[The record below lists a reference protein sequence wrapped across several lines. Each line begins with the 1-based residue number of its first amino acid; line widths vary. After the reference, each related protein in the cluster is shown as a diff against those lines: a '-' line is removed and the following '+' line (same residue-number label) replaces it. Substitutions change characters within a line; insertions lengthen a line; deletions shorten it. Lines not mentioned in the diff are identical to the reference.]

1 MLDNDMIEFLTYR
14 NAMKSNYRKGVHAL
28 RCILNNRKQAE
39 TFAGSLGG
47 VSLVLGVSQPDGN
60 SEALRALLEGS
71 AVIDQATLT
80 WLKNWWPEQCGSWD
94 TLAADQGRCNA
105 IATDPFLWERVG
117 ASPVGAGKILAG
129 LVGQDSRNF
138 AAMQAVASSAT
149 AMQAVASS
157 ATAMQA
163 VASSATAMQ
172 AVASSATAM
181 QAVASSATAMQ
192 AVAVSPVAI
201 AAIYRSDVAL
211 SAVDSEVSAAATFYG
226 ADSVAM
232 GKAVVILAG
241 LDPAGYADMSAV
253 AASATAMS
261 AVAAS
266 ATAMSAVAASATA
279 MSAVAASATAM
290 SAVAASATA
299 MSAVAASATA
309 MSAVAA
315 SATAMSAVA
324 ANYVAL
330 VALYSNAEALSIA
343 QGTTVGAAA
352 LAGAGSVATG
362 KAAVKLAG
370 LDPDDFADMAAV
382 AASSTAM
389 AAVAASSTA
398 MAAVA
403 ASSTAM
409 AAVAAS
415 STAMAAVAASSTA
428 MAAVAASSTAMAA
441 VAASATA
448 RSALNGAS
456 VARQALKASP
466 LATELSLVSSQGQ
479 YWNNPGTKAM
489 KGLILAT
496 KAGNSD
502 NAFSITK
509 IDSTSTGAGQNTRNA
524 ATSGSTGYLDWYEN
538 YPNYAWVMNSITYYA
553 YYTTTKIKYI
563 PC

>member
-1 MLDNDMIEFLTYR
+1 MMLDNDMIEFLTYR

-47 VSLVLGVSQPDGN
+47 VSVVLGVSQPDGN

-94 TLAADQGRCNA
+94 TLAADQGRCST

-138 AAMQAVASSAT
+138 A
-149 AMQAVASS
+149 
-157 ATAMQA
+157 
-163 VASSATAMQ
+163 
-172 AVASSATAM
+172 AM

-261 AVAAS
+261 AVAA
-266 ATAMSAVAASATA
+266 
-279 MSAVAASATAM
+279 
-290 SAVAASATA
+290 
-299 MSAVAASATA
+299 
-309 MSAVAA
+309 
-315 SATAMSAVA
+315 
-324 ANYVAL
+324 NYVAL
-330 VALYSNAEALSIA
+330 VVLYSNAEALSIA

-382 AASSTAM
+382 AASG
-389 AAVAASSTA
+389 
-398 MAAVA
+398 
-403 ASSTAM
+403 
-409 AAVAAS
+409 
-415 STAMAAVAASSTA
+415 
-428 MAAVAASSTAMAA
+428 TAMAA

-479 YWNNPGTKAM
+479 YWDNPGTKAM

>member
-94 TLAADQGRCNA
+94 TLAADQGRCST

-117 ASPVGAGKILAG
+117 VSPVGAGKILAG

-290 SAVAASATA
+290 SAVAA
-299 MSAVAASATA
+299 
-309 MSAVAA
+309 
-315 SATAMSAVA
+315 
-324 ANYVAL
+324 NYVAL
-330 VALYSNAEALSIA
+330 VVLYSNAEALSIA

-441 VAASATA
+441 VAASSTAMAAVAASSTAMAAVAASATA
-448 RSALNGAS
+448 RSAIAGSSA
-456 VARQALKASP
+456 AREELKKSP
-466 LATELSLVSSQGQ
+466 LIVEKTGIIPSGST
-479 YWNNPGTKAM
+479 YWNSTGITLTSI
-489 KGLILAT
+489 KGVLIAT
-496 KAGNSD
+496 SAGNSD
-502 NAFSITK
+502 NALTILA
-509 IDSTSTGAGQNTRNA
+509 IDDATLTTDEQTRNA
-524 ATSGSTGYLDWYEN
+524 APKNNSGYLSWIDSQ
-538 YPNYAWVMNSITYYA
+538 PNYLWVRQKIRMAA
-553 YYTTTKIKYI
+553 YYTSTKVKYI

>member
-47 VSLVLGVSQPDGN
+47 VSVVLGVSQPDGN
-60 SEALRALLEGS
+60 SEALRALLES
-71 AVIDQATLT
+71 STVIDQAALT
-80 WLKNWWPEQCGSWD
+80 WLGNWWPEQCDSWD
-94 TLAADQGRCNA
+94 TVAADQGRCNT
-105 IATDPFLWERVG
+105 IATDKLLWRGVG

-129 LVGQDSRNF
+129 LVGQDSHNF

-149 AMQAVASS
+149 AMQAVA
-157 ATAMQA
+157 A
-163 VASSATAMQ
+163 
-172 AVASSATAM
+172 
-181 QAVASSATAMQ
+181 
-192 AVAVSPVAI
+192 SPVAI

-261 AVAAS
+261 AVAA
-266 ATAMSAVAASATA
+266 
-279 MSAVAASATAM
+279 
-290 SAVAASATA
+290 
-299 MSAVAASATA
+299 
-309 MSAVAA
+309 
-315 SATAMSAVA
+315 
-324 ANYVAL
+324 NYVAL
-330 VALYSNAEALSIA
+330 VALYSNAEALSTA

-389 AAVAASSTA
+389 AAVAAS
-398 MAAVA
+398 
-403 ASSTAM
+403 
-409 AAVAAS
+409 
-415 STAMAAVAASSTA
+415 
-428 MAAVAASSTAMAA
+428 
-441 VAASATA
+441 ATA
-448 RSALNGAS
+448 RSAIAGSSA
-456 VARQALKASP
+456 AREELKKSP
-466 LATELSLVSSQGQ
+466 LIVEKTGIIPSGST
-479 YWNNPGTKAM
+479 YWNSTGITLTSI
-489 KGLILAT
+489 KGVLIAT
-496 KAGNSD
+496 SAGNSD
-502 NAFSITK
+502 NALTILA
-509 IDSTSTGAGQNTRNA
+509 IDDATLATDEQTRNA
-524 ATSGSTGYLDWYEN
+524 APKNNSGYLSWIDSQ
-538 YPNYAWVMNSITYYA
+538 PNYRWVRQKIRMAA
-553 YYTTTKIKYI
+553 YYTSTKVKYI

>member
-47 VSLVLGVSQPDGN
+47 VSVVLGVSQPDGN

-80 WLKNWWPEQCGSWD
+80 WLKNWWPEECGSWD
-94 TLAADQGRCNA
+94 TLAADQGRCST

-117 ASPVGAGKILAG
+117 VSPVGAGKILAG
-129 LVGQDSRNF
+129 LVGQDSQNF
-138 AAMQAVASSAT
+138 A
-149 AMQAVASS
+149 
-157 ATAMQA
+157 
-163 VASSATAMQ
+163 AMQ

-261 AVAAS
+261 AVAA
-266 ATAMSAVAASATA
+266 
-279 MSAVAASATAM
+279 
-290 SAVAASATA
+290 
-299 MSAVAASATA
+299 
-309 MSAVAA
+309 
-315 SATAMSAVA
+315 
-324 ANYVAL
+324 NYVAL

-389 AAVAASSTA
+389 AAVAAS
-398 MAAVA
+398 
-403 ASSTAM
+403 
-409 AAVAAS
+409 
-415 STAMAAVAASSTA
+415 
-428 MAAVAASSTAMAA
+428 
-441 VAASATA
+441 ATA
-448 RSALNGAS
+448 RSALNGSS

-479 YWNNPGTKAM
+479 YWDNPGTKAM

-509 IDSTSTGAGQNTRNA
+509 IDSTSTGASQNTRNA

-538 YPNYAWVMNSITYYA
+538 YPNYAWVMNGITYYA

>member
-149 AMQAVASS
+149 AMQAVA
-157 ATAMQA
+157 
-163 VASSATAMQ
+163 
-172 AVASSATAM
+172 
-181 QAVASSATAMQ
+181 
-192 AVAVSPVAI
+192 VSPVAI

-211 SAVDSEVSAAATFYG
+211 SAVDSEASAAATFYG
-226 ADSVAM
+226 ADSVAI

-241 LDPAGYADMSAV
+241 LDPAGYAD
-253 AASATAMS
+253 
-261 AVAAS
+261 
-266 ATAMSAVAASATA
+266 
-279 MSAVAASATAM
+279 
-290 SAVAASATA
+290 

-389 AAVAASSTA
+389 AAVAAS
-398 MAAVA
+398 
-403 ASSTAM
+403 
-409 AAVAAS
+409 
-415 STAMAAVAASSTA
+415 
-428 MAAVAASSTAMAA
+428 
-441 VAASATA
+441 ATA

-479 YWNNPGTKAM
+479 YWDNPGTKAM

-509 IDSTSTGAGQNTRNA
+509 IDSTSTGASQNTRNA

-538 YPNYAWVMNSITYYA
+538 YPNYAWVMNNITYYA

>member
-94 TLAADQGRCNA
+94 TLAADQGRCST

-138 AAMQAVASSAT
+138 A
-149 AMQAVASS
+149 
-157 ATAMQA
+157 
-163 VASSATAMQ
+163 
-172 AVASSATAM
+172 AM

-261 AVAAS
+261 AVAA
-266 ATAMSAVAASATA
+266 
-279 MSAVAASATAM
+279 
-290 SAVAASATA
+290 
-299 MSAVAASATA
+299 
-309 MSAVAA
+309 
-315 SATAMSAVA
+315 
-324 ANYVAL
+324 NYVAL

-389 AAVAASSTA
+389 AAVAAS
-398 MAAVA
+398 
-403 ASSTAM
+403 
-409 AAVAAS
+409 
-415 STAMAAVAASSTA
+415 
-428 MAAVAASSTAMAA
+428 
-441 VAASATA
+441 ATA
-448 RSALNGAS
+448 RSAIAGSSA
-456 VARQALKASP
+456 AREELKKSP
-466 LATELSLVSSQGQ
+466 LIVEKTGIIPSGST
-479 YWNNPGTKAM
+479 YWNSTGITLTSI
-489 KGLILAT
+489 KGVLIAT
-496 KAGNSD
+496 SAGNSD
-502 NAFSITK
+502 NALTILA
-509 IDSTSTGAGQNTRNA
+509 IDDATLTTDEQTRNA
-524 ATSGSTGYLDWYEN
+524 APKNSSGYLSWIDSQ
-538 YPNYAWVMNSITYYA
+538 PNYLWVRQKIRMAA
-553 YYTTTKIKYI
+553 YYTSTKVKYI

>member
-94 TLAADQGRCNA
+94 TLAADQGRCST

-117 ASPVGAGKILAG
+117 VSPVGAGKILAG

-138 AAMQAVASSAT
+138 A
-149 AMQAVASS
+149 
-157 ATAMQA
+157 
-163 VASSATAMQ
+163 
-172 AVASSATAM
+172 AM

-290 SAVAASATA
+290 SAVAA
-299 MSAVAASATA
+299 
-309 MSAVAA
+309 
-315 SATAMSAVA
+315 
-324 ANYVAL
+324 NYVAL
-330 VALYSNAEALSIA
+330 VALYSNAEALSTA

-389 AAVAASSTA
+389 AAVAAS
-398 MAAVA
+398 
-403 ASSTAM
+403 
-409 AAVAAS
+409 
-415 STAMAAVAASSTA
+415 
-428 MAAVAASSTAMAA
+428 
-441 VAASATA
+441 ATA
-448 RSALNGAS
+448 RSALDGSS

>member
-149 AMQAVASS
+149 AMQAVA
-157 ATAMQA
+157 
-163 VASSATAMQ
+163 
-172 AVASSATAM
+172 
-181 QAVASSATAMQ
+181 
-192 AVAVSPVAI
+192 VSPVAI

-261 AVAAS
+261 AVAA
-266 ATAMSAVAASATA
+266 
-279 MSAVAASATAM
+279 
-290 SAVAASATA
+290 
-299 MSAVAASATA
+299 
-309 MSAVAA
+309 
-315 SATAMSAVA
+315 
-324 ANYVAL
+324 NYVAL

-370 LDPDDFADMAAV
+370 LDPDDFAD
-382 AASSTAM
+382 
-389 AAVAASSTA
+389 

>member
-47 VSLVLGVSQPDGN
+47 VSVVLGVSQPDGN
-60 SEALRALLEGS
+60 SEALRALLES
-71 AVIDQATLT
+71 STVIDQAALT
-80 WLKNWWPEQCGSWD
+80 WLGNWWPEQCDSWD
-94 TLAADQGRCNA
+94 TLAADQGRCST

-117 ASPVGAGKILAG
+117 VSPVGAGKILAG
-129 LVGQDSRNF
+129 LVGQDSHNF
-138 AAMQAVASSAT
+138 A
-149 AMQAVASS
+149 
-157 ATAMQA
+157 
-163 VASSATAMQ
+163 
-172 AVASSATAM
+172 AM

-261 AVAAS
+261 AVAA
-266 ATAMSAVAASATA
+266 
-279 MSAVAASATAM
+279 
-290 SAVAASATA
+290 
-299 MSAVAASATA
+299 
-309 MSAVAA
+309 
-315 SATAMSAVA
+315 
-324 ANYVAL
+324 NYVAL

-389 AAVAASSTA
+389 AAVAAS
-398 MAAVA
+398 
-403 ASSTAM
+403 
-409 AAVAAS
+409 
-415 STAMAAVAASSTA
+415 
-428 MAAVAASSTAMAA
+428 
-441 VAASATA
+441 ATA

-479 YWNNPGTKAM
+479 YWDNPGTKAM

>member
-47 VSLVLGVSQPDGN
+47 VSVVLGVSQPDGN

-80 WLKNWWPEQCGSWD
+80 WLKNWWPEQCGNWD
-94 TLAADQGRCNA
+94 TLAADQGRCST

-117 ASPVGAGKILAG
+117 VSPVGAGKILAG

-149 AMQAVASS
+149 AMQAVA
-157 ATAMQA
+157 A
-163 VASSATAMQ
+163 
-172 AVASSATAM
+172 
-181 QAVASSATAMQ
+181 
-192 AVAVSPVAI
+192 SPVAI

-261 AVAAS
+261 AVAA
-266 ATAMSAVAASATA
+266 
-279 MSAVAASATAM
+279 
-290 SAVAASATA
+290 
-299 MSAVAASATA
+299 
-309 MSAVAA
+309 
-315 SATAMSAVA
+315 
-324 ANYVAL
+324 NYVAL
-330 VALYSNAEALSIA
+330 VVLYSNAEALSIA

-389 AAVAASSTA
+389 AAVAAS
-398 MAAVA
+398 
-403 ASSTAM
+403 
-409 AAVAAS
+409 
-415 STAMAAVAASSTA
+415 
-428 MAAVAASSTAMAA
+428 
-441 VAASATA
+441 ATA

-479 YWNNPGTKAM
+479 YWDNPGTKAM

>member
-80 WLKNWWPEQCGSWD
+80 WLRNWWPEQCGSWD
-94 TLAADQGRCNA
+94 TLAADQGRCST

-117 ASPVGAGKILAG
+117 VSPVGAGKILAG

-172 AVASSATAM
+172 AVAA
-181 QAVASSATAMQ
+181 
-192 AVAVSPVAI
+192 SPVAI

-241 LDPAGYADMSAV
+241 LDPAGYAD
-253 AASATAMS
+253 
-261 AVAAS
+261 
-266 ATAMSAVAASATA
+266 
-279 MSAVAASATAM
+279 
-290 SAVAASATA
+290 

-389 AAVAASSTA
+389 AAVAAS
-398 MAAVA
+398 
-403 ASSTAM
+403 
-409 AAVAAS
+409 
-415 STAMAAVAASSTA
+415 
-428 MAAVAASSTAMAA
+428 
-441 VAASATA
+441 ATA
-448 RSALNGAS
+448 RSALDGSS

-466 LATELSLVSSQGQ
+466 LATEISLVSSQGQ
-479 YWNNPGTKAM
+479 YWDNPGTKAM

-509 IDSTSTGAGQNTRNA
+509 IDSTSTGASQNTRNA
-524 ATSGSTGYLDWYEN
+524 AKSGSTGYLDWYEN

>member
-117 ASPVGAGKILAG
+117 VSPVGAGKILAG

-138 AAMQAVASSAT
+138 A
-149 AMQAVASS
+149 
-157 ATAMQA
+157 
-163 VASSATAMQ
+163 
-172 AVASSATAM
+172 AM

-261 AVAAS
+261 AVAA
-266 ATAMSAVAASATA
+266 
-279 MSAVAASATAM
+279 
-290 SAVAASATA
+290 
-299 MSAVAASATA
+299 
-309 MSAVAA
+309 
-315 SATAMSAVA
+315 
-324 ANYVAL
+324 NYVAL

-389 AAVAASSTA
+389 AAVAAS
-398 MAAVA
+398 
-403 ASSTAM
+403 
-409 AAVAAS
+409 
-415 STAMAAVAASSTA
+415 
-428 MAAVAASSTAMAA
+428 
-441 VAASATA
+441 ATA

-479 YWNNPGTKAM
+479 YWDNPGTKAM

>member
-14 NAMKSNYRKGVHAL
+14 NAMKSNYRKGVHTL

-47 VSLVLGVSQPDGN
+47 VSVVLGVSQPDGN

-94 TLAADQGRCNA
+94 TLAADQGRCST

-117 ASPVGAGKILAG
+117 VSPVGAGKILAG

-138 AAMQAVASSAT
+138 A
-149 AMQAVASS
+149 
-157 ATAMQA
+157 
-163 VASSATAMQ
+163 
-172 AVASSATAM
+172 AM

-261 AVAAS
+261 AVAA
-266 ATAMSAVAASATA
+266 
-279 MSAVAASATAM
+279 
-290 SAVAASATA
+290 
-299 MSAVAASATA
+299 
-309 MSAVAA
+309 
-315 SATAMSAVA
+315 
-324 ANYVAL
+324 NYVAL

-389 AAVAASSTA
+389 AAVAAS
-398 MAAVA
+398 
-403 ASSTAM
+403 
-409 AAVAAS
+409 
-415 STAMAAVAASSTA
+415 
-428 MAAVAASSTAMAA
+428 
-441 VAASATA
+441 ATA
-448 RSALNGAS
+448 RSALDGSS

-479 YWNNPGTKAM
+479 YWDNPGTKAM

-509 IDSTSTGAGQNTRNA
+509 IDSTSTGASQNTRNA
-524 ATSGSTGYLDWYEN
+524 AKSGSTGYLDWYEN

>member
-47 VSLVLGVSQPDGN
+47 VSVVLGVSQPDGN

-94 TLAADQGRCNA
+94 TLAADQGRCNT

-138 AAMQAVASSAT
+138 A
-149 AMQAVASS
+149 
-157 ATAMQA
+157 
-163 VASSATAMQ
+163 
-172 AVASSATAM
+172 AM

-266 ATAMSAVAASATA
+266 
-279 MSAVAASATAM
+279 
-290 SAVAASATA
+290 
-299 MSAVAASATA
+299 
-309 MSAVAA
+309 
-315 SATAMSAVA
+315 
-324 ANYVAL
+324 YVAL

-389 AAVAASSTA
+389 AAVAAAWETTESIITSSSVALNALKNSGKCETIKKDVSGASSVPFYSGLCFVFTAQITVDGDRCVIKATRPTGSSTLTLC
-398 MAAVA
+398 
-403 ASSTAM
+403 SS
-409 AAVAAS
+409 V
-415 STAMAAVAASSTA
+415 
-428 MAAVAASSTAMAA
+428 
-441 VAASATA
+441 
-448 RSALNGAS
+448 
-456 VARQALKASP
+456 
-466 LATELSLVSSQGQ
+466 
-479 YWNNPGTKAM
+479 
-489 KGLILAT
+489 
-496 KAGNSD
+496 
-502 NAFSITK
+502 
-509 IDSTSTGAGQNTRNA
+509 
-524 ATSGSTGYLDWYEN
+524 
-538 YPNYAWVMNSITYYA
+538 
-553 YYTTTKIKYI
+553 TTTTVNKFCKDPYVQCTDSGHSYKNNYLYCYKI
-563 PC
+563 

>member
-117 ASPVGAGKILAG
+117 VSPVGAGKILAG

-138 AAMQAVASSAT
+138 A
-149 AMQAVASS
+149 
-157 ATAMQA
+157 
-163 VASSATAMQ
+163 
-172 AVASSATAM
+172 AM

-261 AVAAS
+261 AVAA
-266 ATAMSAVAASATA
+266 
-279 MSAVAASATAM
+279 
-290 SAVAASATA
+290 
-299 MSAVAASATA
+299 
-309 MSAVAA
+309 
-315 SATAMSAVA
+315 
-324 ANYVAL
+324 NYVAL
-330 VALYSNAEALSIA
+330 AALYSNAEALSIA

-389 AAVAASSTA
+389 AAVAAS
-398 MAAVA
+398 
-403 ASSTAM
+403 
-409 AAVAAS
+409 
-415 STAMAAVAASSTA
+415 
-428 MAAVAASSTAMAA
+428 
-441 VAASATA
+441 ATA
-448 RSALNGAS
+448 RSALNGSS

-509 IDSTSTGAGQNTRNA
+509 IDSTSTGASQNTRNA

>member
-47 VSLVLGVSQPDGN
+47 VSVVLGVSQPDGN

-94 TLAADQGRCNA
+94 TLAADQGRCST

-117 ASPVGAGKILAG
+117 VSPVGAGKILAG
-129 LVGQDSRNF
+129 LVGQDSHNF

-149 AMQAVASS
+149 AMQAVA
-157 ATAMQA
+157 A
-163 VASSATAMQ
+163 
-172 AVASSATAM
+172 
-181 QAVASSATAMQ
+181 
-192 AVAVSPVAI
+192 SPVAI

-261 AVAAS
+261 AVAA
-266 ATAMSAVAASATA
+266 
-279 MSAVAASATAM
+279 
-290 SAVAASATA
+290 
-299 MSAVAASATA
+299 
-309 MSAVAA
+309 
-315 SATAMSAVA
+315 
-324 ANYVAL
+324 NYVAL
-330 VALYSNAEALSIA
+330 AALYSNAEALSTA

-389 AAVAASSTA
+389 AAVAAS
-398 MAAVA
+398 
-403 ASSTAM
+403 
-409 AAVAAS
+409 
-415 STAMAAVAASSTA
+415 
-428 MAAVAASSTAMAA
+428 
-441 VAASATA
+441 ATA
-448 RSALNGAS
+448 RSALNGSS

-479 YWNNPGTKAM
+479 YWDNPGTKAM

-509 IDSTSTGAGQNTRNA
+509 IDSTSTGASRNTRNA

>member
-94 TLAADQGRCNA
+94 TMAADQGRCST

-117 ASPVGAGKILAG
+117 VSPVGAGKILAG

-138 AAMQAVASSAT
+138 AAMQAVASSATAMQAVASSAT

-241 LDPAGYADMSAV
+241 LDPAGYAD
-253 AASATAMS
+253 
-261 AVAAS
+261 
-266 ATAMSAVAASATA
+266 
-279 MSAVAASATAM
+279 
-290 SAVAASATA
+290 
-299 MSAVAASATA
+299 

-448 RSALNGAS
+448 LDALYAKKKRMSGGSAS
-456 VARQALKASP
+456 
-466 LATELSLVSSQGQ
+466 LSGKFIILEISGGNAFKIGQ
-479 YWNNPGTKAM
+479 YGY
-489 KGLILAT
+489 AT
-496 KAGNSD
+496 LSD
-502 NAFSITK
+502 
-509 IDSTSTGAGQNTRNA
+509 
-524 ATSGSTGYLDWYEN
+524 GSQPNWDN
-538 YPNYAWVMNSITYYA
+538 YKNKYA
-553 YYTTTKIKYI
+553 YFKQFKKYATYMRNDTDGDDWI
-563 PC
+563 DYFQVN

>member
-94 TLAADQGRCNA
+94 TLAADQGRCST

-117 ASPVGAGKILAG
+117 VSPVGAGKILAG

-149 AMQAVASS
+149 AMQAVA
-157 ATAMQA
+157 A
-163 VASSATAMQ
+163 
-172 AVASSATAM
+172 
-181 QAVASSATAMQ
+181 
-192 AVAVSPVAI
+192 SPVAI

-279 MSAVAASATAM
+279 MSAVAA
-290 SAVAASATA
+290 
-299 MSAVAASATA
+299 
-309 MSAVAA
+309 
-315 SATAMSAVA
+315 
-324 ANYVAL
+324 NYVAL
-330 VALYSNAEALSIA
+330 VVLYSNAEALSIA

-389 AAVAASSTA
+389 AAVAAS
-398 MAAVA
+398 
-403 ASSTAM
+403 
-409 AAVAAS
+409 
-415 STAMAAVAASSTA
+415 
-428 MAAVAASSTAMAA
+428 
-441 VAASATA
+441 ATA
-448 RSALNGAS
+448 RSALNGSS

-479 YWNNPGTKAM
+479 YWDNPGTKAM

-509 IDSTSTGAGQNTRNA
+509 IDSTSTGASQNTRNA
-524 ATSGSTGYLDWYEN
+524 AKSGSTGYLDWYEN

>member
-47 VSLVLGVSQPDGN
+47 VSVVLGVSQPDGN

-117 ASPVGAGKILAG
+117 VSPVGAGKILAG

-138 AAMQAVASSAT
+138 A
-149 AMQAVASS
+149 
-157 ATAMQA
+157 
-163 VASSATAMQ
+163 
-172 AVASSATAM
+172 AM

-211 SAVDSEVSAAATFYG
+211 SAVDSEASAAATFYG
-226 ADSVAM
+226 ADSVAI

-241 LDPAGYADMSAV
+241 LDPAGYA
-253 AASATAMS
+253 
-261 AVAAS
+261 
-266 ATAMSAVAASATA
+266 
-279 MSAVAASATAM
+279 
-290 SAVAASATA
+290 
-299 MSAVAASATA
+299 
-309 MSAVAA
+309 
-315 SATAMSAVA
+315 AMSAVA

-330 VALYSNAEALSIA
+330 VALYSNTEALSIA

-389 AAVAASSTA
+389 AAVAAS
-398 MAAVA
+398 
-403 ASSTAM
+403 
-409 AAVAAS
+409 
-415 STAMAAVAASSTA
+415 
-428 MAAVAASSTAMAA
+428 
-441 VAASATA
+441 ATA

-466 LATELSLVSSQGQ
+466 LATEFSLVSSQGQ
-479 YWNNPGTKAM
+479 YWDNPGTKAM

>member
-117 ASPVGAGKILAG
+117 VSPVGAGKILAG

-138 AAMQAVASSAT
+138 A
-149 AMQAVASS
+149 
-157 ATAMQA
+157 
-163 VASSATAMQ
+163 
-172 AVASSATAM
+172 AM

-261 AVAAS
+261 AVAA
-266 ATAMSAVAASATA
+266 
-279 MSAVAASATAM
+279 
-290 SAVAASATA
+290 
-299 MSAVAASATA
+299 
-309 MSAVAA
+309 
-315 SATAMSAVA
+315 
-324 ANYVAL
+324 NYVAL

-389 AAVAASSTA
+389 AAVAAS
-398 MAAVA
+398 
-403 ASSTAM
+403 
-409 AAVAAS
+409 
-415 STAMAAVAASSTA
+415 
-428 MAAVAASSTAMAA
+428 
-441 VAASATA
+441 ATA

-479 YWNNPGTKAM
+479 YWDNPGTKAM

-509 IDSTSTGAGQNTRNA
+509 IDSTSTGASQNTRNA
-524 ATSGSTGYLDWYEN
+524 AKSGSTGYLDWYEN

>member
-1 MLDNDMIEFLTYR
+1 
-14 NAMKSNYRKGVHAL
+14 
-28 RCILNNRKQAE
+28 
-39 TFAGSLGG
+39 
-47 VSLVLGVSQPDGN
+47 
-60 SEALRALLEGS
+60 
-71 AVIDQATLT
+71 
-80 WLKNWWPEQCGSWD
+80 
-94 TLAADQGRCNA
+94 
-105 IATDPFLWERVG
+105 
-117 ASPVGAGKILAG
+117 
-129 LVGQDSRNF
+129 
-138 AAMQAVASSAT
+138 
-149 AMQAVASS
+149 
-157 ATAMQA
+157 
-163 VASSATAMQ
+163 
-172 AVASSATAM
+172 
-181 QAVASSATAMQ
+181 MQ

-253 AASATAMS
+253 AA
-261 AVAAS
+261 
-266 ATAMSAVAASATA
+266 
-279 MSAVAASATAM
+279 
-290 SAVAASATA
+290 
-299 MSAVAASATA
+299 
-309 MSAVAA
+309 
-315 SATAMSAVA
+315 
-324 ANYVAL
+324 NYVAL
-330 VALYSNAEALSIA
+330 VVLYSNAEALSIA

-389 AAVAASSTA
+389 AAVAAS
-398 MAAVA
+398 
-403 ASSTAM
+403 
-409 AAVAAS
+409 
-415 STAMAAVAASSTA
+415 
-428 MAAVAASSTAMAA
+428 
-441 VAASATA
+441 ATA

-479 YWNNPGTKAM
+479 YWDNPGTKAM

>member
-47 VSLVLGVSQPDGN
+47 VSVVLGVSQPDGN

-94 TLAADQGRCNA
+94 TLAADQGRCST

-117 ASPVGAGKILAG
+117 VSPVGAGKILAG

-163 VASSATAMQ
+163 VAA
-172 AVASSATAM
+172 
-181 QAVASSATAMQ
+181 
-192 AVAVSPVAI
+192 SPVAI

-241 LDPAGYADMSAV
+241 LDPAGYAD
-253 AASATAMS
+253 
-261 AVAAS
+261 
-266 ATAMSAVAASATA
+266 
-279 MSAVAASATAM
+279 
-290 SAVAASATA
+290 

-403 ASSTAM
+403 AS
-409 AAVAAS
+409 
-415 STAMAAVAASSTA
+415 
-428 MAAVAASSTAMAA
+428 
-441 VAASATA
+441 ATA

-479 YWNNPGTKAM
+479 YWDNPGTKAM

-509 IDSTSTGAGQNTRNA
+509 IDSTSTGASQNTRNA

-538 YPNYAWVMNSITYYA
+538 YPNYAWVMNNITYYA

>member
-149 AMQAVASS
+149 AMQAVA
-157 ATAMQA
+157 
-163 VASSATAMQ
+163 
-172 AVASSATAM
+172 
-181 QAVASSATAMQ
+181 
-192 AVAVSPVAI
+192 VSPVAI

-241 LDPAGYADMSAV
+241 LDPAGYAD
-253 AASATAMS
+253 
-261 AVAAS
+261 
-266 ATAMSAVAASATA
+266 
-279 MSAVAASATAM
+279 M

-389 AAVAASSTA
+389 AAVAAS
-398 MAAVA
+398 
-403 ASSTAM
+403 
-409 AAVAAS
+409 
-415 STAMAAVAASSTA
+415 
-428 MAAVAASSTAMAA
+428 
-441 VAASATA
+441 ATA
-448 RSALNGAS
+448 RSAIAGSSA
-456 VARQALKASP
+456 AREELKKSP
-466 LATELSLVSSQGQ
+466 LIVEKTGIIPSGST
-479 YWNNPGTKAM
+479 YWNSTGITLTSI
-489 KGLILAT
+489 KGVLIAT
-496 KAGNSD
+496 SAGNSD
-502 NAFSITK
+502 NALTILA
-509 IDSTSTGAGQNTRNA
+509 IDDATLATDEQTRNA
-524 ATSGSTGYLDWYEN
+524 APKNNSGYLSWIDSQ
-538 YPNYAWVMNSITYYA
+538 PNYLWVRQKIRMAA
-553 YYTTTKIKYI
+553 YYTSTKVKYI

>member
-94 TLAADQGRCNA
+94 TLAADQGRCST

-117 ASPVGAGKILAG
+117 VSPVGAGKILAG

-138 AAMQAVASSAT
+138 A
-149 AMQAVASS
+149 
-157 ATAMQA
+157 
-163 VASSATAMQ
+163 
-172 AVASSATAM
+172 AM

-261 AVAAS
+261 AVAA
-266 ATAMSAVAASATA
+266 
-279 MSAVAASATAM
+279 
-290 SAVAASATA
+290 
-299 MSAVAASATA
+299 
-309 MSAVAA
+309 
-315 SATAMSAVA
+315 
-324 ANYVAL
+324 NYVAL
-330 VALYSNAEALSIA
+330 VALYSNAEALSTA

-382 AASSTAM
+382 AAS
-389 AAVAASSTA
+389 
-398 MAAVA
+398 
-403 ASSTAM
+403 
-409 AAVAAS
+409 
-415 STAMAAVAASSTA
+415 
-428 MAAVAASSTAMAA
+428 
-441 VAASATA
+441 ATA
-448 RSALNGAS
+448 RSAIAGSSA
-456 VARQALKASP
+456 AREELKKSP
-466 LATELSLVSSQGQ
+466 LIVEKTGIIPSGST
-479 YWNNPGTKAM
+479 YWNSTGITLTSI
-489 KGLILAT
+489 KGVLIAT
-496 KAGNSD
+496 SAGNSD
-502 NAFSITK
+502 NALTILA
-509 IDSTSTGAGQNTRNA
+509 IDDATLTTDEQTRNA
-524 ATSGSTGYLDWYEN
+524 APKNSSGYLSWIDSQ
-538 YPNYAWVMNSITYYA
+538 PNYLWVRQKIRMAA
-553 YYTTTKIKYI
+553 YYTSTKVKYI

>member
-47 VSLVLGVSQPDGN
+47 VSVVLGVSQPDGN

-80 WLKNWWPEQCGSWD
+80 WLKNWWPEECGSWD
-94 TLAADQGRCNA
+94 TLAADQGRCSA

-117 ASPVGAGKILAG
+117 VSPVGAGKILAG

-149 AMQAVASS
+149 AMQAVA
-157 ATAMQA
+157 A
-163 VASSATAMQ
+163 
-172 AVASSATAM
+172 
-181 QAVASSATAMQ
+181 
-192 AVAVSPVAI
+192 SPVAI

-232 GKAVVILAG
+232 GKAVAILAG

-261 AVAAS
+261 AVAA
-266 ATAMSAVAASATA
+266 
-279 MSAVAASATAM
+279 
-290 SAVAASATA
+290 
-299 MSAVAASATA
+299 
-309 MSAVAA
+309 
-315 SATAMSAVA
+315 
-324 ANYVAL
+324 NYVAL
-330 VALYSNAEALSIA
+330 AALYSNAEALSTA

-389 AAVAASSTA
+389 AAVAAS
-398 MAAVA
+398 
-403 ASSTAM
+403 
-409 AAVAAS
+409 
-415 STAMAAVAASSTA
+415 
-428 MAAVAASSTAMAA
+428 
-441 VAASATA
+441 ATA
-448 RSALNGAS
+448 RSAIAGSNA
-456 VARQALKASP
+456 AREELKKSP
-466 LATELSLVSSQGQ
+466 LIVEKTGIIPSGST
-479 YWNNPGTKAM
+479 YWNSTGITLTSI
-489 KGLILAT
+489 KGVLIAT
-496 KAGNSD
+496 SAGNSD
-502 NAFSITK
+502 NALTILA
-509 IDSTSTGAGQNTRNA
+509 IDDATLTTNEQTRNA
-524 ATSGSTGYLDWYEN
+524 APKNSSGYLSWIDSQ
-538 YPNYAWVMNSITYYA
+538 PNYLWVRQKIRMAA
-553 YYTTTKIKYI
+553 YYTSTKVKYI

>member
-94 TLAADQGRCNA
+94 TLAADQGRCST

-117 ASPVGAGKILAG
+117 VSPVGAGKILAG

-138 AAMQAVASSAT
+138 A
-149 AMQAVASS
+149 
-157 ATAMQA
+157 
-163 VASSATAMQ
+163 
-172 AVASSATAM
+172 AM

-261 AVAAS
+261 AVAA
-266 ATAMSAVAASATA
+266 
-279 MSAVAASATAM
+279 
-290 SAVAASATA
+290 
-299 MSAVAASATA
+299 
-309 MSAVAA
+309 
-315 SATAMSAVA
+315 
-324 ANYVAL
+324 NYVAL
-330 VALYSNAEALSIA
+330 VALYSNAEALSTA

-389 AAVAASSTA
+389 AAVAAS
-398 MAAVA
+398 
-403 ASSTAM
+403 
-409 AAVAAS
+409 
-415 STAMAAVAASSTA
+415 
-428 MAAVAASSTAMAA
+428 
-441 VAASATA
+441 ATA
-448 RSALNGAS
+448 RSALDGSS

-479 YWNNPGTKAM
+479 YWDNPGTKAM

>member
-94 TLAADQGRCNA
+94 TLAADQGRCST

-117 ASPVGAGKILAG
+117 VSPVGAGKILAG

-138 AAMQAVASSAT
+138 A
-149 AMQAVASS
+149 
-157 ATAMQA
+157 
-163 VASSATAMQ
+163 
-172 AVASSATAM
+172 AM

-253 AASATAMS
+253 AA
-261 AVAAS
+261 
-266 ATAMSAVAASATA
+266 
-279 MSAVAASATAM
+279 
-290 SAVAASATA
+290 
-299 MSAVAASATA
+299 
-309 MSAVAA
+309 
-315 SATAMSAVA
+315 
-324 ANYVAL
+324 NYVAL

-343 QGTTVGAAA
+343 QGTPVGAAA

-389 AAVAASSTA
+389 AAVAAS
-398 MAAVA
+398 
-403 ASSTAM
+403 
-409 AAVAAS
+409 
-415 STAMAAVAASSTA
+415 
-428 MAAVAASSTAMAA
+428 
-441 VAASATA
+441 ATA
-448 RSALNGAS
+448 RSALNGSS

-479 YWNNPGTKAM
+479 YWDNPGTKAM

-509 IDSTSTGAGQNTRNA
+509 IDSTSTGASQNTRNA

>member
-94 TLAADQGRCNA
+94 TLAADQGRCST

-117 ASPVGAGKILAG
+117 VSPVGAGKILAG

-138 AAMQAVASSAT
+138 A
-149 AMQAVASS
+149 
-157 ATAMQA
+157 
-163 VASSATAMQ
+163 
-172 AVASSATAM
+172 AM

-261 AVAAS
+261 AVAA
-266 ATAMSAVAASATA
+266 
-279 MSAVAASATAM
+279 
-290 SAVAASATA
+290 
-299 MSAVAASATA
+299 
-309 MSAVAA
+309 
-315 SATAMSAVA
+315 
-324 ANYVAL
+324 NYVAL
-330 VALYSNAEALSIA
+330 VALYSNAEALSTA

-389 AAVAASSTA
+389 AAVAAS
-398 MAAVA
+398 
-403 ASSTAM
+403 
-409 AAVAAS
+409 
-415 STAMAAVAASSTA
+415 
-428 MAAVAASSTAMAA
+428 
-441 VAASATA
+441 ATA

-479 YWNNPGTKAM
+479 YWDNPGTKAM

>member
-1 MLDNDMIEFLTYR
+1 
-14 NAMKSNYRKGVHAL
+14 
-28 RCILNNRKQAE
+28 
-39 TFAGSLGG
+39 
-47 VSLVLGVSQPDGN
+47 
-60 SEALRALLEGS
+60 
-71 AVIDQATLT
+71 
-80 WLKNWWPEQCGSWD
+80 
-94 TLAADQGRCNA
+94 
-105 IATDPFLWERVG
+105 
-117 ASPVGAGKILAG
+117 
-129 LVGQDSRNF
+129 
-138 AAMQAVASSAT
+138 
-149 AMQAVASS
+149 
-157 ATAMQA
+157 
-163 VASSATAMQ
+163 
-172 AVASSATAM
+172 
-181 QAVASSATAMQ
+181 MQ

-241 LDPAGYADMSAV
+241 LDPAGYAD
-253 AASATAMS
+253 
-261 AVAAS
+261 
-266 ATAMSAVAASATA
+266 
-279 MSAVAASATAM
+279 
-290 SAVAASATA
+290 
-299 MSAVAASATA
+299 

-403 ASSTAM
+403 AS
-409 AAVAAS
+409 
-415 STAMAAVAASSTA
+415 
-428 MAAVAASSTAMAA
+428 
-441 VAASATA
+441 ATA

-479 YWNNPGTKAM
+479 YWDNPGTKAM

-509 IDSTSTGAGQNTRNA
+509 IDSTSTGASQNTRNA

>member
-47 VSLVLGVSQPDGN
+47 VSVVLGVSQPDGN

-94 TLAADQGRCNA
+94 TLAADQGRCST

-138 AAMQAVASSAT
+138 A
-149 AMQAVASS
+149 
-157 ATAMQA
+157 
-163 VASSATAMQ
+163 
-172 AVASSATAM
+172 AM

-266 ATAMSAVAASATA
+266 ATAMST
-279 MSAVAASATAM
+279 
-290 SAVAASATA
+290 
-299 MSAVAASATA
+299 
-309 MSAVAA
+309 
-315 SATAMSAVA
+315 VA

-389 AAVAASSTA
+389 AAG
-398 MAAVA
+398 
-403 ASSTAM
+403 
-409 AAVAAS
+409 
-415 STAMAAVAASSTA
+415 
-428 MAAVAASSTAMAA
+428 AASSTAMAA

-448 RSALNGAS
+448 RSAIAGSSA
-456 VARQALKASP
+456 AREELKKSP
-466 LATELSLVSSQGQ
+466 LIVEKTGIIPSGST
-479 YWNNPGTKAM
+479 YWNSTGITLTSI
-489 KGLILAT
+489 KGVLIAT
-496 KAGNSD
+496 SAGNSD
-502 NAFSITK
+502 NALTILA
-509 IDSTSTGAGQNTRNA
+509 IDDATLATDEQTRNA
-524 ATSGSTGYLDWYEN
+524 APKNSSGYLSWIDSQ
-538 YPNYAWVMNSITYYA
+538 PNYLWVRQKIRMAA
-553 YYTTTKIKYI
+553 YYTSTKVKYI

>member
-47 VSLVLGVSQPDGN
+47 VSVVLGVSQPDGN
-60 SEALRALLEGS
+60 SEALRALLES
-71 AVIDQATLT
+71 STVIDQATLT

-94 TLAADQGRCNA
+94 TVAADQGRCNT
-105 IATDPFLWERVG
+105 IATDKLLWRGVG

-129 LVGQDSRNF
+129 LVGQDSHNF

-149 AMQAVASS
+149 AMQAVA
-157 ATAMQA
+157 A
-163 VASSATAMQ
+163 
-172 AVASSATAM
+172 
-181 QAVASSATAMQ
+181 
-192 AVAVSPVAI
+192 SPVAI

-261 AVAAS
+261 AVAA
-266 ATAMSAVAASATA
+266 
-279 MSAVAASATAM
+279 
-290 SAVAASATA
+290 
-299 MSAVAASATA
+299 
-309 MSAVAA
+309 
-315 SATAMSAVA
+315 
-324 ANYVAL
+324 NYVAL
-330 VALYSNAEALSIA
+330 VALYSNAEALSTA

-389 AAVAASSTA
+389 AAVAAS
-398 MAAVA
+398 
-403 ASSTAM
+403 
-409 AAVAAS
+409 
-415 STAMAAVAASSTA
+415 
-428 MAAVAASSTAMAA
+428 
-441 VAASATA
+441 ATA

-479 YWNNPGTKAM
+479 YWDNPGTKAM

-509 IDSTSTGAGQNTRNA
+509 IDSTSTGASQNTRNA